1 MEHPM
6 SILLKPSTRRKS
18 IRDFVESVVGDTMH
32 SKRILSL
39 CNAVEGVVHS
49 TSLALSVVGNAL
61 ATAQGLNPKHAVKQ
75 LDRFFSN
82 EAIQLDTFLS
92 SWVGYIVRDR
102 KQIVVSVDWTEFD
115 KDDQST
121 LALNLI
127 TGHGRASP
135 LMWRTYVKSEMRGKR
150 NHYEDVML
158 CKFRQFVSQDTN
170 VVILADRG
178 FADTAFFAYI
188 TRLGF
193 DYVIRFKGVTTVIIG
208 CEEKPAKS
216 WLSPSG
222 RARRYQNV
230 LLTQGEKP
238 VPMFVCVRDKKMK
251 DAWYLASSLCSAT
264 ATRVINLYSKRFTI
278 EESFRDVKDIRFGM
292 GLAHVSVKKPE
303 RRDRILIASA
313 IASTLLTLLGGAGEM
328 LGFDRLLKVN
338 TVKTRTHSLL
348 TQGAF
353 YYQAMVNYKDER
365 LLLLINKFGELMRGE
380 QAFQALFVW
389 E

>member
-1 MEHPM
+1 M
-6 SILLKPSTRRKS
+6 SVLFKPSARRKH
-18 IRDFVESVVGDTMH
+18 IREFIESVVGDTMH
-32 SKRILSL
+32 GKRILSL
-39 CNAVEGVVHS
+39 SNAVEGVVNAS
-49 TSLALSVVGNAL
+49 SLALSVIGNAL

-82 EAIQLDTFLS
+82 EAIQLNEFLS
-92 SWVGYIVRDR
+92 DWVRYMLQDR
-102 KQIVVSVDWTEFD
+102 KQIIVSVDWTEFD

-135 LMWRTYVKSEMRGKR
+135 LMWKTYVKSEMKGKR
-150 NHYEDVML
+150 NHCEDVMMYKL
-158 CKFRQFVSQDTN
+158 RDLVPQDCN

-178 FADTAFFAYI
+178 FASTEFFEYL
-188 TRLGF
+188 TQLGF
-193 DYVIRFKGVTTVIIG
+193 DYVVRFKSATMVIVG
-208 CEEKPAKS
+208 CEEKPAKA

-222 RARRYQNV
+222 RARRYQDV
-230 LLTQGEKP
+230 LLTRGEKP
-238 VPMFVCVRDKKMK
+238 VPMFVCVQDKKMK
-251 DAWYLASSLCSAT
+251 DAWYLASSLRSET
-264 ATRVINLYSKRFTI
+264 ASRVIKLYSKRFTI

-292 GLAHVSVKKPE
+292 GLAHVSIRRPD

-313 IASTLLTLLGGAGEM
+313 IATTLLTFLGAAGEA

-353 YYQAMVNYKDER
+353 YYQAMVNYKDEK
-365 LLLLINKFGELMRGE
+365 LLLLINKFLEIMGR
-380 QAFQALFVW
+380 QQPFQDLFVW
-389 E
+389 G